1 MSAALQVQLT
11 LINAIPVLHI
21 RGEMRLDVSEVE
33 RALNRLSAGRPPV
46 AVIDLSEVPFIS
58 SLGMGLLNGFR
69 RGLLSHGGG
78 VTRLAAL
85 QPDVLKALTLCRLT
99 DLFEIHDNLDSAT
112 SKPAVA

>member
-1 MSAALQVQLT
+1 MSAAPQVQ
-11 LINAIPVLHI
+11 INQINSIPVLHI
-21 RGEMRLDVSEVE
+21 SGEMRLEISEVE

-46 AVIDLSEVPFIS
+46 VVIDLSEVPFIS

-85 QPDVLKALTLCRLT
+85 RPDVLKALTLCKLT
-99 DLFEIHDNLDSAT
+99 DLFEIHDTLDAAT
-112 SKPAVA
+112 SKPAAV